1 MTKTILVAE
10 DSASVRKF
18 ITLALKIKGYRVI
31 ATEDGMEALEKLP
44 TEKIDLLLTDLN
56 MPNVDG
62 LKLIRTVRQDKEY
75 AELPIIILSS
85 LSKDEDINEGLN
97 AGANSYL
104 IKPFN
109 TKRIQYEVAK
119 YLGGDDAD
127 IL

>member
-1 MTKTILVAE
+1 MSRTILIAE

-31 ATEDGMEALEKLP
+31 PTVDGMEALEKLP
-44 TEKIDLLLTDLN
+44 IEKVDLLVTDLN
-56 MPNVDG
+56 MPNIDG
-62 LKLIRTVRQDKEY
+62 LKLIRTIRESPEY
-75 AELPIIILSS
+75 EDLPIIILSS
-85 LSKDEDINEGLN
+85 LSRDEDINQGLE

-119 YLGGDDAD
+119 YLG
-127 IL
+127 